1 MKACTNIFIEP
12 NGVNA
17 YIRRTPLPESPDL
30 SWSRNSAR
38 LQTGEIRS
46 KTMGRQ
52 LRNKVTKRFSKCIS
66 RLLLK
71 HT

>member
-17 YIRRTPLPESPDL
+17 FIRRTPLPESPDF
-30 SWSRNSAR
+30 SWSRKSTR
-38 LQTGEIRS
+38 LQTGEIRR
-46 KTMGRQ
+46 KATDPQ